1 MAAAPDRRVIAVGL
15 GIPLAI
21 LAVVAAV
28 MLLDGGSDAEPA
40 APATTTT
47 TTTAAAQVDARWDA
61 AVAEAF
67 EPLVD
72 VLPEYARTVDA
83 WSTGQRSAE
92 ELEATLDRV
101 EPVVMSVAEAA
112 RDVPAHRDEP
122 LARPLVGDA
131 ADLYVHAVAAH
142 RAALAVDDP
151 AIAQQWDRLGRR
163 LRIVGDRTFDRAR
176 ELTAPPFEPTDG
188 IDLRLPAEVPDFD
201 RLELAVG
208 PPLEPADTNVVD
220 ALPRLREDERASQP
234 AAAWRAAVEAL
245 EAPTVADVE
254 AAVGDPDELAS
265 VARRFVVAA
274 DALREEP
281 VPDGDRG
288 RADRTA
294 LRWLVLADGA
304 RAAQLAELGGGVG
317 DDVTRA
323 LLDVAAEGGLSEP

>member
-1 MAAAPDRRVIAVGL
+1 MAAAPDRRVIALAV

-21 LAVVAAV
+21 LAVVAGAV
-28 MLLDGGSDAEPA
+28 LLDGGSEPEPA
-40 APATTTT
+40 APTSTATTT
-47 TTTAAAQVDARWDA
+47 DARVDVRWDD
-61 AVAEAF
+61 AVARAF

-72 VLPEYARTVDA
+72 VLPEYARAVDA
-83 WSTGQRSAE
+83 WSTGERTAE
-92 ELEATLDRV
+92 DLAEVLDRA
-101 EPVVMSVAEAA
+101 EPVVLSVAEAA
-112 RDVPAHRDEP
+112 RDVPVHPGAP

-151 AIAQQWDRLGRR
+151 AVAQQWDRLGRR

-176 ELTAPPFEPTDG
+176 ELTAPPFEPSDG
-188 IDLRLPAEVPDFD
+188 VELRLPAEVPDFD

-208 PPLEPADTNVVD
+208 PPLEPSDTNIVD
-220 ALPRLREDERASQP
+220 AVPRMRDQERPSQP

-254 AAVGDPDELAS
+254 AAVGDPDELGAL
-265 VARRFVVAA
+265 ARRLVSAA
-274 DALREEP
+274 ESLREEP

-294 LRWLVLADGA
+294 LRWLVLADAA
-304 RAAQLAELGGGVG
+304 RAAQLVEIDGRIG
-317 DDVTRA
+317 DDVSRA
-323 LLDVAAEGGLSEP
+323 LLGVAADGGLSEP